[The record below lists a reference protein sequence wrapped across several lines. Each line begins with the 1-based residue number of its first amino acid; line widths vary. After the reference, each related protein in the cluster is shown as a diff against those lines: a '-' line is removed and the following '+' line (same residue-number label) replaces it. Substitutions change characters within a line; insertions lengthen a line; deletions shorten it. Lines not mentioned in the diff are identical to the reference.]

1 MMRFRRLLPLLGVM
15 VALSAAPAS
24 GDVASRKQAIDARLQ
39 AVQAKIAWAERRED
53 ELAGQI
59 SSVNREIRGL
69 ATQVGDVSQRL
80 SALERDLELRREKLD
95 RLNELFRV
103 QTQRYRFYRHE
114 YRVLLDRLG
123 NRLVD
128 LYESGEP
135 STLEVLL
142 GSKNFSDLISQAQV
156 LESIGKQDQRVAGEV
171 GTAKERVRAQR
182 EHTRRYRSL
191 VAAELRTIAVRTNQV
206 RALRDQLLANEN
218 RLAAAR
224 AAKRDA
230 LRNVKESKAEFLH
243 EVAGLQRASS
253 ALAAQIRAAQA
264 SSVSYSA
271 PGDTTPSAAGFIWPV
286 NGPVTSGFGMRWGR
300 MHEGID
306 IAAGSGT
313 PIRAAAAG
321 RVVYAGWMSGYGN
334 LVAIDH
340 GGGVSTAYGHQSSI
354 AVGNG
359 QVVSQGQTIGYV
371 GCTGHC
377 FGPHLHFEVRINGS
391 PVDPLGYL

>member
-1 MMRFRRLLPLLGVM
+1 VRFRRLVPLA
-15 VALSAAPAS
+15 ALLLAVVAAPAS
-24 GDVASRKQAIDARLQ
+24 GDVASRKAAVDARLQ
-39 AVQAKIAWAERRED
+39 RVQAKIAWAQERERT
-53 ELAGQI
+53 LATEI
-59 SSVNREIRGL
+59 ASVNGQIRGL
-69 ATQVGDVSQRL
+69 SSQIGVVSAELQP
-80 SALERDLELRREKLD
+80 LERDLQLHKEKLA
-95 RLNELFRV
+95 RLNELFRL
-103 QTQRYRFYRHE
+103 QTSRYHFYRSE
-114 YRVLLDRLG
+114 YSALIDRLG

-128 LYESGEP
+128 LYEQGEP
-135 STLEVLL
+135 SSLEVLFAAK
-142 GSKNFSDLISQAQV
+142 SFDDLVDQAQV
-156 LESIGKQDQRVAGEV
+156 VDSLATQDKSIAGQV
-171 GTAKERVRAQR
+171 GTARERVRVQR
-182 EHTRRYRSL
+182 EHTKKFRAL

-224 AAKRDA
+224 ANKRGA
-230 LRNVKESKAEFLH
+230 LHDVKESKSAFLH
-243 EVAGLQRASS
+243 EAEGLQQASS
-253 ALAAQIRAAQA
+253 DLAAQIRSAQST
-264 SSVSYSA
+264 SSFSA

-286 NGPVTSGFGMRWGR
+286 NGPVTSGFGWRWGR
-300 MHEGID
+300 LHEGID
-306 IAAGSGT
+306 IGVGYGT

-340 GGGVSTAYGHQSSI
+340 GGGVSTAYGHQSSV
-354 AVGNG
+354 AVGVG